1 MHFLPHNWEIEGCF
15 FLRFI
20 LNIRNKM
27 KTNVEEKWCY
37 ELNKSWRVKTHYCN
51 EIIEECISCVIV
63 FITDSRDS
71 RVKESSYIML
81 M

>member
-1 MHFLPHNWEIEGCF
+1 
-15 FLRFI
+15 
-20 LNIRNKM
+20 M